1 MFVNSKTVENSNYR
15 DNQQKNRLGE
25 LEKHIY
31 TFNKEMGT
39 VKADVSWLKWA
50 VKLILAP
57 ASIGALVVS
66 ILNFVK

>member
-1 MFVNSKTVENSNYR
+1 MENYR
-15 DNQQKNRLGE
+15 NNQQNGRLE
-25 LEKHIY
+25 KLEKHIY
-31 TFNKEMGT
+31 TFNQEMGA